1 VRNRIFAGALIFLI
15 FLLSFGVFENSEK
28 EKLLI
33 PNTSISTLKT
43 DSEEHLPIQEKK
55 EEAIPVKEETV
66 ISKTEETEEIE
77 IEEETPASPV
87 CTLIV
92 RCDDI
97 LKNPEK
103 LKEEK
108 RALVPA
114 DGIIYINENAEFA
127 AGETVFD
134 VLHRC
139 LRENKIHFEFVNTP
153 MYNSVY
159 IEGIGNIYEFDC
171 GSLSGWMYRVNGIKP
186 TYGCSQYSIKDGD
199 KIEFYHSCN
208 LLGDNTKNS

>member
-97 LKNPEK
+97 LKHPDSLDASK
-103 LKEEK
+103 KE
-108 RALVPA
+108 LVPA
-114 DGIIYINENAEFA
+114 DGIILSEQVVTFSL
-127 AGETVFD
+127 GESVFD
-134 VLHRC
+134 VLK
-139 LRENKIHFEFVNTP
+139 RELQNRKIHFEFTTTP
-153 MYNSVY
+153 MYQSVY
-159 IEGIGNIYEFDC
+159 IEGIANLYEFDC
-171 GSLSGWMYRVNGIKP
+171 GDTSGWMYAVNGREP
-186 TYGCSQYSIKDGD
+186 TYGCSQYKLEPGD
-199 KIEFYHSCN
+199 KVVFFYRCS
-208 LLGDNTKNS
+208 LFEKSS